1 MAPSA
6 SRGACAEPCPLEGN
20 HVQVPGVTGDILS
33 KDNTLDGML
42 RDCTSWRDEK

>member
-20 HVQVPGVTGDILS
+20 HVQVPGVTGDVLS
-33 KDNTLDGML
+33 KDNTLRWDAERL
-42 RDCTSWRDEK
+42 HQLER